1 MTQVINDDLGYRIVH
16 NPGYDFDHQSL
27 PLIAVFV
34 DLQKAFDSIPK
45 RLHWRVLLAIGVPV
59 HLVEVIWQINE
70 DEWYKLG
77 RYFYNLGQNYNLG
90 NEQFYN
96 LG

>member
-59 HLVEVIWQINE
+59 HLVEVIWQKTKMNGLSWDDI
-70 DEWYKLG
+70 
-77 RYFYNLGQNYNLG
+77 FIT
-90 NEQFYN
+90 
-96 LG
+96 